1 MLPMMVLFVGWVGSV
16 AGSCGYSGALTT
28 RVLLLFWERPL
39 NKHSWVGWWVDSPI
53 PRHWNWKGL
62 LGEQARNH

>member
-1 MLPMMVLFVGWVGSV
+1 M

-39 NKHSWVGWWVDSPI
+39 IINTVEWDGGWVIQLVEVTRSVGSPI
-53 PRHWNWKGL
+53 PRHWKGL
-62 LGEQARNH
+62 LGEQARNR